1 MVNFNEKNEIIILVH
16 GFFRGKPDMFP
27 LKELLHKF
35 DYEIFMA
42 NLPTTFTSFNG
53 CCSSFELQFNDDSLK
68 LSRYKKIHFVG
79 HSMGG
84 LIVRNFLSRNKLS
97 NIGRCVLIAT
107 PNSGSVL
114 AEILSKLI
122 FPPKIFKP
130 LKYLRPSAPEI
141 AKPLNSDPIDFG
153 VIAGN
158 NNKLL
163 AGKLFMFKKG
173 GDGRVETDSTKF
185 DLMTDFVELPYD
197 HHTIHHQKE
206 TALLICNFL
215 KTGKFLVSPAQVVM
229 NEVQCLDI
237 RGTERDS

>member
-1 MVNFNEKNEIIILVH
+1 MFKIIEK
-16 GFFRGKPDMFP
+16 R
-27 LKELLHKF
+27 EL
-35 DYEIFMA
+35 
-42 NLPTTFTSFNG
+42 G
-53 CCSSFELQFNDDSLK
+53 
-68 LSRYKKIHFVG
+68 
-79 HSMGG
+79 
-84 LIVRNFLSRNKLS
+84 
-97 NIGRCVLIAT
+97 
-107 PNSGSVL
+107 
-114 AEILSKLI
+114 
-122 FPPKIFKP
+122 PKIKLFKI
-130 LKYLRPSAPEI
+130 SAPEI

-185 DLMTDFVELPYD
+185 DLMTDFAELPYD